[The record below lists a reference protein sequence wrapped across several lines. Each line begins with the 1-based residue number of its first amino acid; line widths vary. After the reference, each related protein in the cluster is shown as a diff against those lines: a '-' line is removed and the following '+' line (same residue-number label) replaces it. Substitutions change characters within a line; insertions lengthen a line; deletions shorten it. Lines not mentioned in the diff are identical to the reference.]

1 MTPNQ
6 MALDEEN
13 RNEKAVNDV
22 QKRYKHSYD
31 GLPMSIKTV
40 KSISTGVFV
49 SQKITV
55 HLASMIPH
63 CEKVKESRA
72 LLYSLGINATVSA
85 TRP

>member
-1 MTPNQ
+1 MN
-6 MALDEEN
+6 
-13 RNEKAVNDV
+13 
-22 QKRYKHSYD
+22 
-31 GLPMSIKTV
+31 IKTV
-40 KSISTGVFV
+40 KSIPVGVFA
-49 SQKITV
+49 SQKIAV